1 MQKITVFQIYFMT
14 FIKILTSKAIN
25 GPFIKKENKK
35 RQNLAFCICNHLTF
49 RVEML

>member
-1 MQKITVFQIYFMT
+1 MMQKITVFQIYFMI

-35 RQNLAFCICNHLTF
+35 TKFGVLYL
-49 RVEML
+49 